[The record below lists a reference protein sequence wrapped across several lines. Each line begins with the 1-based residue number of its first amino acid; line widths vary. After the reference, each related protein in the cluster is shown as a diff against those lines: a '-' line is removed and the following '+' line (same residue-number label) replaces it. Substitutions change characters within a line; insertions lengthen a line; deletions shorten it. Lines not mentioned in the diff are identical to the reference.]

1 MRGEADKI
9 AFRTI
14 ETDLHTSTDQIV
26 EVTATPGEGKTGT
39 LEGTNP
45 WIGHASATGLKVK
58 HLPRGNNLKLS
69 PEAVIIA
76 LIEIKVMFPKG
87 LKQDSIL
94 NREITPNSKGRFL
107 RQSSNN
113 GLKAMAGDIL
123 KPNRLRGNSRE
134 ILGLPK

>member
-1 MRGEADKI
+1 MKGEVDKI
-9 AFRTI
+9 AFLTV
-14 ETDLHTSTDQIV
+14 ETDLHTLTDRIV
-26 EVTATPGEGKTGT
+26 EVIATPGEGKTGT

-45 WIGHASATGLKVK
+45 WIGHASVTGLKVK
-58 HLPRGNNLKLS
+58 HLPTGNNLKMS
-69 PEAVIIA
+69 PEAAIIA

-123 KPNRLRGNSRE
+123 KPNKLRGNSRE
-134 ILGLPK
+134 SLGLPE